1 MFLIWALEERPRV
14 TGSSTELLL
23 RRWRMRRPSPP
34 KRLATQNVINV
45 TAPKMQAARIVV
57 SSILDLDGCELSNC
71 DEAGDLQS
79 DGRGEELLAGVGVQE
94 LSGVS
99 GIQGIRDCEHEHAE
113 STKDV
118 AGAT

>member
-1 MFLIWALEERPRV
+1 MPAIESFWRSSECFWRFSGMKGLEAAWPTLLKMFLIWALEERPRV

-79 DGRGEELLAGVGVQE
+79 DG
-94 LSGVS
+94 
-99 GIQGIRDCEHEHAE
+99 
-113 STKDV
+113 
-118 AGAT
+118 